1 MRIAIDASGAAETR
15 WTGIGTYIRWL
26 LRGLAD
32 LDAENQYAVCYR
44 LSRLRYRRNFPRIEK
59 PNFRT
64 KIIHEPFN
72 LFFLRSL
79 DVFHGPDT
87 RLPRWTRARMVVT
100 CHDVA
105 ALVSDAYADERFR
118 RMKIRRYRHVAER
131 ADRIIAISESTRA
144 DIVRHLGVEAAKITV
159 VPLGVS
165 GDFAPRPP
173 DEQAAVCRA
182 LGLDRPFVL
191 CVGAITRRKNTR
203 RVIQAF
209 HRVARQRDV
218 LLALVGR
225 PGYGW
230 ETELAPIQ
238 ELGLTDKV
246 RRIGHVAD
254 GDLPALYSAARAVL
268 FPSLYEG
275 FGIPVLEAMACGT
288 PTVTSNCSSLPEVA
302 GDAAL
307 LVDPLDVEAIAEAA
321 LRLLDDGA
329 LRDSLRAKGLARA
342 RLFPWSRTAA
352 ETLKVY
358 REICGT

>member
-15 WTGIGTYIRWL
+15 ATGIGNYIRWL

-32 LDAENQYAVCYR
+32 LDAENQYAICYR
-44 LSRLRYRRNFPRIEK
+44 LSRLRYRHNFPRIEK

-72 LFFLRSL
+72 PLFMRRL

-87 RLPRWTRARMVVT
+87 RLPRWTSARKVVT

-118 RMKIRRYRHVAER
+118 RMKIRRYQHVVER
-131 ADRIIAISESTRA
+131 ADRIIAISESTRG
-144 DIVRHLGVEAAKITV
+144 DIVRHLGVAAGKITV

-165 GDFAPRPP
+165 DDFAPQPA
-173 DEQAAVCRA
+173 EAQAAVCRA
-182 LGLDRPFVL
+182 HGLDKPFLL
-191 CVGAITRRKNTR
+191 CLGAIARRKNTR

-209 HRVARQRDV
+209 GQVARRCDV

-230 ETELAPIQ
+230 ESELAPIE
-238 ELGLTDKV
+238 ELGLQDKV

-307 LVDPLDVEAIAEAA
+307 LVDPLDVEAIANAT

-329 LRDSLRAKGLARA
+329 LRDNLRTKGLARA
-342 RLFPWSRTAA
+342 KLFPWSRTAA
-352 ETLKVY
+352 ETLRVY
-358 REICGT
+358 RETCAT